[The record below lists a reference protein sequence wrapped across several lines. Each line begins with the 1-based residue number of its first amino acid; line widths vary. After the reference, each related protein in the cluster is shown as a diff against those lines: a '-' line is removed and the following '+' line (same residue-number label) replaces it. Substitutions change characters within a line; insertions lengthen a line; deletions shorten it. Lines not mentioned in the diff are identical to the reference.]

1 MLDPDVALELLD
13 EVREEPAEGA
23 PQRRQHG
30 PPSLSRITV
39 VVALCC
45 ESERRE

>member
-13 EVREEPAEGA
+13 GVREEPAEGA

-30 PPSLSRITV
+30 PPSLSMVT

-45 ESERRE
+45 ETERRE

>member
-13 EVREEPAEGA
+13 GVREEPAEGA

-30 PPSLSRITV
+30 PPALSLDDHCRRV
-39 VVALCC
+39 VL
-45 ESERRE
+45 